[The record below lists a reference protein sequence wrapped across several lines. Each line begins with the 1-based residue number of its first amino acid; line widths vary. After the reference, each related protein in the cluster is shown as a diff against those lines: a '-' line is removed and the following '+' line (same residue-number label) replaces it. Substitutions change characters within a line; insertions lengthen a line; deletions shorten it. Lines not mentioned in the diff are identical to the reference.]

1 MARPRVKKILLSDDQ
16 VRELKKVLKSAKVCD
31 TVKCRCRVL
40 LDLDMNHGTQ
50 YTYEQC
56 ANRHGMSK
64 TTVRS
69 VIDTFSS
76 GGLNAV
82 LTIRRSVN
90 SDNANRKVDGRAES
104 RIIQLACGPAPEGHG
119 RWTLRLLADKSK
131 VVLDEPVG
139 KDAID
144 RVLKKKEIRPHRNQ
158 YWCIP
163 SKEDPE
169 FIACMEDVLDV
180 YERPYDPLR
189 PVICMDEKPYHLLG
203 EGREPLPMKPG
214 SDKKLDSELLLSD
227 KNRN

>member
-16 VRELKKVLKSAKVCD
+16 VKELKKVLKSTKVCD
-31 TVKCRCRVL
+31 TIKCRCRVL

-56 ANRHGMSK
+56 ANRHGISK
-64 TTVRS
+64 TTVGI

-76 GGLNAV
+76 GGLDAV
-82 LTIRRSVN
+82 LTIKRSIN

-139 KDAID
+139 KDAIA
-144 RVLKKKEIRPHRNQ
+144 RVLKRTKSDPTETNTGASHRKKTPN
-158 YWCIP
+158 
-163 SKEDPE
+163 S
-169 FIACMEDVLDV
+169 
-180 YERPYDPLR
+180 
-189 PVICMDEKPYHLLG
+189 
-203 EGREPLPMKPG
+203 
-214 SDKKLDSELLLSD
+214 
-227 KNRN
+227 

>member
-1 MARPRVKKILLSDDQ
+1 MCNFARKSKRLRIKSTGIMARPRVKKILLSDDQ
-16 VRELKKVLKSAKVCD
+16 VKELKKVLRSAKVCD

-76 GGLNAV
+76 GGLDAV

-104 RIIQLACGPAPEGHG
+104 RIIQLACGPAPEGYG

-139 KDAID
+139 KDAIA
-144 RVLKKKEIRPHRNQ
+144 RVLKKTKSGLTETNTGASRR
-158 YWCIP
+158 
-163 SKEDPE
+163 
-169 FIACMEDVLDV
+169 
-180 YERPYDPLR
+180 
-189 PVICMDEKPYHLLG
+189 
-203 EGREPLPMKPG
+203 
-214 SDKKLDSELLLSD
+214 KKTPNS
-227 KNRN
+227 

>member
-119 RWTLRLLADKSK
+119 RWTLRLLK

-139 KDAID
+139 KDAIA
-144 RVLKKKEIRPHRNQ
+144 RVLKKRNQ
-158 YWCIP
+158 APQKPILVHP
-163 SKEDPE
+163 
-169 FIACMEDVLDV
+169 V
-180 YERPYDPLR
+180 ERR
-189 PVICMDEKPYHLLG
+189 PRIHSLY
-203 EGREPLPMKPG
+203 GRRAG
-214 SDKKLDSELLLSD
+214 
-227 KNRN
+227 RI